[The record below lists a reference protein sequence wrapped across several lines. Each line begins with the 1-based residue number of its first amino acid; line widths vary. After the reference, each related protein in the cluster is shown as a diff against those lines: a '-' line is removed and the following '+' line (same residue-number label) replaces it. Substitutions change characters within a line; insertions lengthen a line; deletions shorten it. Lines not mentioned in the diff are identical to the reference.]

1 MEKVELKRYLP
12 LKKEAEELRLQ
23 AERLAKD
30 IKSLKAVA
38 MDGMPK
44 GNAVNDSIGNLVA
57 KVDKLMRD
65 YLHKYDEALCELYK
79 IERCIESLDNE
90 TERVLM
96 SKRYIQGLNWEDI
109 CVDMNY
115 SWRQVHRIHTQI
127 LNKISKD
134 DTQ

>member
-1 MEKVELKRYLP
+1 MNKAELKRYLP

-23 AERLAKD
+23 AEHLAKD

-115 SWRQVHRIHTQI
+115 SWRQVHRIHAQI

>member
-1 MEKVELKRYLP
+1 MNKAELKRYLP

-115 SWRQVHRIHTQI
+115 SWRQVHRIHAQI